1 MISRIE
7 IQDRLIFHEGLKLS
21 PYKCP
26 RGFWTIGVGRNLE
39 TNPLTAEE
47 ERVCGDWK
55 HGISNN
61 AAYFLLRNDINNCI
75 KDLKREIPFYEKLS
89 DERQYALLDMC
100 FQMGIDTLLCF
111 QKMLSYLGTGFYD
124 KAGDEVLNSRYA
136 KQTPKRAQRISNLIK
151 TERFERYAPD

>member
-1 MISRIE
+1 MISRAE

-47 ERVCGDWK
+47 ERVCGDWR

-61 AAYFLLRNDINNCI
+61 AAYFC
-75 KDLKREIPFYEKLS
+75 
-89 DERQYALLDMC
+89 
-100 FQMGIDTLLCF
+100 
-111 QKMLSYLGTGFYD
+111 
-124 KAGDEVLNSRYA
+124 
-136 KQTPKRAQRISNLIK
+136 
-151 TERFERYAPD
+151 